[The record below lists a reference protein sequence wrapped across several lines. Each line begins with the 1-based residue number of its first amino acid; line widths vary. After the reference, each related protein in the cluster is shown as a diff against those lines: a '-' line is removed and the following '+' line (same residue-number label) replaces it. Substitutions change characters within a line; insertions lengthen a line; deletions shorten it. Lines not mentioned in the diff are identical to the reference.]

1 MFSKAFKAVLSF
13 RDLNIEE
20 KGDGMAYI
28 PGELIIGGGHEML
41 RIKETG

>member
-13 RDLNIEE
+13 WDLNIEE
-20 KGDGMAYI
+20 KSDGMAYI
-28 PGELIIGGGHEML
+28 AGELIIGGGYGMP